1 MPENKVEFIDKV
13 VDEFNRIKQNSVDI
27 NEAYQYALMN
37 AFLVQIAAGVE
48 PLRALLPPD
57 IAIAGRT
64 DNFFS
69 INYLD
74 SFGTSDSETTSESI
88 NYFLSRK
95 FDEKLLKLNSK
106 DIGSLLSYVRFT
118 RVPKVKG
125 RPNFKEA
132 VEIKFDTHYNKR
144 SLESIL
150 QGNSGVGLNS
160 LKVDVIS
167 NTGAYYAYQVSMS
180 INFANAQ
187 VIVNNPN
194 YYLLLT
200 TPTKDQ
206 EKNAIVYSVVFGWAD
221 QTPNVKSHENAEQ
234 LTDQHLCLL
243 LTLKTYSFNFNM
255 DGSVTLNIDFIGAAE
270 SGVEEISANILV
282 NSYIYDVQA
291 KGLES
296 KIFLEQERLKELKKK
311 NEEEIEQK
319 TRRRSELSALLQQR
333 DLNSQERDETARLTA
348 DLDSENPDGI
358 AQKFSSVESTISEKI
373 EQNKKA
379 FRNLKY
385 SSFMT
390 YLFAVNRVYQGGVK
404 FLLALGEE
412 GKEPTTQLSFV
423 PHSTLRNNHYSIF
436 GEQSEIEG
444 STLPNAR
451 NILMQS
457 IAKAAARP
465 ENLIAAEIQ
474 LNSLFSSA
482 EESYAKSGKEIV
494 EEAIKRGTAPD
505 QAIEYGSI
513 WSPYI
518 FVGDVVGLAFENANS
533 NMLQNTE
540 KYEPFLDNYK
550 VVLGTLDIAYKKSF
564 FKSGEEIN
572 NENIKFA
579 KRFTVDIAKIPIS
592 YNIFVSWFIK
602 DVVSKGIEVYPFKQ
616 FVKDFMNNCVLK
628 IIQNF
633 TTWEYKFIQNNV
645 QTYSRQKHAII
656 KTFADENIETT
667 FVDLPYDL
675 DKEFNTGAI
684 ASITRTGRIK
694 LSDLKTKFLS
704 DRIIPFVGKNDLT
717 TPIYKYAFI
726 YGKFGNVNRN
736 GNYSDNLRAGIY
748 HFYVGSTTGILKDI
762 KFIPINMSQRQT
774 ALISNA
780 LNENKG
786 IPFNE
791 KFNVI
796 SRYDVDINCVGFQ
809 YFKPGQIIYV
819 DTSLLGFGKSTD
831 QQGIA
836 AQFTLGGYY
845 LIHKVSHD
853 ITQNDFS
860 TNIVAKFVG
869 KGVTSK
875 PTAQPV
881 TDVMVTFTNEDG
893 TEEIIAQ

>member
-1 MPENKVEFIDKV
+1 MPENKAEFIDKA
-13 VDEFNRIKQNSVDI
+13 VDEFNRISINKTDI

-37 AFLVQIAAGVE
+37 SFFEQIACGVDPIKTLMPE
-48 PLRALLPPD
+48 DAAL
-57 IAIAGRT
+57 AGRS

-69 INYLD
+69 INFLD
-74 SFGTSDSETTSESI
+74 SFGSSNPETTSESI
-88 NYFLSRK
+88 NYFLSRP
-95 FDEKLLKLNSK
+95 FSEKLLKLNSK

-118 RVPKVKG
+118 RVPKINGK
-125 RPNFKEA
+125 PKFKEA
-132 VEIKFDTHYNKR
+132 VEIKFDTHYNKK
-144 SLESIL
+144 SLETIL
-150 QGNSGVGLNS
+150 QGDSGVGLNS

-180 INFANAQ
+180 INFSNAQ

-234 LTDQHLCLL
+234 LTDRHLCLL
-243 LTLKTYSFNFNM
+243 LGLKTYSFNFNM

-270 SGVEEISANILV
+270 SGVEEVSADVLV
-282 NSYIYDVQA
+282 NSYIYDIQA
-291 KGLES
+291 KNLES
-296 KIFLEQERLKELKKK
+296 KITQDQEKLKERKK
-311 NEEEIEQK
+311 EFEQQIGEK
-319 TRRRSELSALLQQR
+319 RARQAQLSALLQTQ
-333 DLNSQERDETARLTA
+333 DLNTQQREEAALLATELDADNPNGIVQKYSNFESAET
-348 DLDSENPDGI
+348 
-358 AQKFSSVESTISEKI
+358 ESIEK
-373 EQNKKA
+373 NKKA

-390 YLFAVNRVYQGGVK
+390 YLFSVNRVYQGGVK

-412 GKEPTTQLSFV
+412 GQEPQTALQFTK
-423 PHSTLRNNHYSIF
+423 HSTLRNSQASIF

-444 STLPNAR
+444 AR
-451 NILMQS
+451 YPEARTILLES
-457 IAKAAARP
+457 IKTAANRP
-465 ENLIAAEIQ
+465 EQLSTAEIQ
-474 LNSLFSSA
+474 LIDLFA
-482 EESYAKSGKEIV
+482 EVDSSYAKSGKEIID
-494 EEAIKRGTAPD
+494 EATKRGTAPD

-533 NMLQNTE
+533 NMIKNPE
-540 KYEPFLDNYK
+540 KYEAFLDNYK
-550 VVLGTLDIAYKKSF
+550 VVLGTLDIAFIKTFYRKF
-564 FKSGEEIN
+564 LDQVEITDA
-572 NENIKFA
+572 NIKDA
-579 KRFTVDIAKIPIS
+579 KRLTVDIAKIPIS
-592 YNIFVSWFIK
+592 YNIFTSWFIK
-602 DVVSKGIEVYPFKQ
+602 DVVSRGVEVYPFKQ

-628 IIQNF
+628 TIQNF
-633 TTWEYKFIQNNV
+633 TTSERKFIQSNI
-645 QTYSRQKHAII
+645 QTFSKQQHSVI
-656 KTFADENIETT
+656 KTFSDENIETAY
-667 FVDLPYDL
+667 FDLPYDL
-675 DKEFNTGAI
+675 DKQFNTGGI
-684 ASITRTGRIK
+684 ASITRTGRVK
-694 LSDLKTKFLS
+694 LSDLKTKFVS
-704 DRIIPFVGKNDLT
+704 DVQINPFVGKNDLT

-726 YGKFGNVNRN
+726 YGKFGNINRN
-736 GNYSDNLRAGIY
+736 GNYEDNLRAGIY
-748 HFYVGSTTGILKDI
+748 HFYVGATTGILKDI

-774 ALISNA
+774 ALIGNA

-831 QQGIA
+831 PQGIA

-845 LIHKVSHD
+845 LITKVSHD

-860 TNIVAKFVG
+860 TNLVAKFMG
-869 KGVTSK
+869 KGK
-875 PTAQPV
+875 
-881 TDVMVTFTNEDG
+881 
-893 TEEIIAQ
+893 